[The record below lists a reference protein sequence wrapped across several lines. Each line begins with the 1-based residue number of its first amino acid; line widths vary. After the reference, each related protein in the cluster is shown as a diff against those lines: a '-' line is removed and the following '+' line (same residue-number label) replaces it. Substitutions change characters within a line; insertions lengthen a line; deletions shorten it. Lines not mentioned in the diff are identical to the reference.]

1 MKKFLI
7 FIAGGIVG
15 ALIAF
20 AVPYFMGEEDDDYY
34 QSLVLFEEIG
44 ECVSTS
50 NFKILQVTQG
60 GALALELIDPN
71 FKDLGIPSNLA
82 DLLNLPSGLVVFFK
96 DETGAAYYDGQVV
109 KMPKGMCAKQI
120 GVYRYLTAEET
131 EKTVPV
137 VEIMK
142 K

>member
-7 FIAGGIVG
+7 FITGGIVG
-15 ALIAF
+15 AVVALAI
-20 AVPYFMGEEDDDYY
+20 PYLTSEETDYY
-34 QSLVLFEEIG
+34 TNSITLLKEAG
-44 ECVSTS
+44 ECVSTN
-50 NFKILQVTQG
+50 NFKILQVTDG

-71 FKDLGIPSNLA
+71 FEELDLPTALT

-96 DETGAAYYDGQVV
+96 DDTGAAYYDGQVI

-120 GVYRYLTAEET
+120 GVYRYITTEEI
-131 EKTVPV
+131 EKTVPIV
-137 VEIMK
+137 AIMK